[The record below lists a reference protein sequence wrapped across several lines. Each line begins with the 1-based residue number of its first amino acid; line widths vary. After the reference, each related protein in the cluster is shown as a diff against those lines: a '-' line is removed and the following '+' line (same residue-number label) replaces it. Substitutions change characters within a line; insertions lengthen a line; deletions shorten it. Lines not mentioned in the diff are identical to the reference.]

1 VSLLEDI
8 QDAAVDG
15 KTDLATLLRKLRL
28 LAARMGSR
36 EIEDWVQW
44 EASGYPDNVSVPEY
58 RVWSLELKGHFSGPA
73 GSGIRNAPIPMAC
86 VPDRVRKSYTHYECR
101 ASIASIEDTLRK
113 SKGGSLQ
120 VGTGDLALTLGM
132 KVYQYQNCV
141 QAWAEFST
149 VHFVEVSNAVRN
161 RLLDLAVALWR
172 EFPDAGK
179 SGALST
185 QPSEAA
191 RVTQIF
197 NTVVHGGTANLV
209 GTANS
214 SNVSFNIVAG
224 DMAALSQALSS
235 NGITEEHLGEL
246 RDALQAEPAPQDGGK
261 FGPRVSA
268 WIAKM
273 LERAASGAWS
283 VGLGAAGSLLA
294 TAISRYY
301 GIGG

>member
-197 NTVVHGGTANLV
+197 NTVVHGGT
-209 GTANS
+209 S
-214 SNVSFNIVAG
+214 SALEPSNANIVAG
-224 DMAALSQALSS
+224 DMAKVVQRHYRGASRRVARR
-235 NGITEEHLGEL
+235 TAP
-246 RDALQAEPAPQDGGK
+246 RAPQDGGK